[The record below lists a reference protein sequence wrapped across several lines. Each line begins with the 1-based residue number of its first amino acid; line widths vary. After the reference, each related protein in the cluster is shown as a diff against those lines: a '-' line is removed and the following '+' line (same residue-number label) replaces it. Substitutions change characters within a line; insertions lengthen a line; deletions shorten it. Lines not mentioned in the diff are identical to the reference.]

1 MSFKSWSQTK
11 GNVKKST
18 AQNEN
23 QKAQEETKPSAEP
36 QNKSTE
42 TPVESTS

>member
-11 GNVKKST
+11 GNVAKNQ

-23 QKAQEETKPSAEP
+23 EKVQGNAKPAAEP
-36 QNKSTE
+36 QKKPTDPAVENKS
-42 TPVESTS
+42 